1 MSASLSA
8 HGKSRCSAG
17 VQGSG
22 EASSQAAES
31 LRPGSGPSGT
41 VSESGTV
48 LALSGRRIDAAG
60 APERFPLRNRSRV
73 EGLIREAMIDAAAE
87 TLVSSAACGSDLL
100 ALKAAGDLGIRRRV
114 ILPFDQA
121 TFRDQSVVDRPGDWG
136 PLFDRILS
144 EVGSAGDLTLL
155 GLRPSDRFAYEETNR
170 AILSEG
176 EARSRWS
183 TVASASRWWCGTVRR
198 ASGTTIPS
206 NSSRKRSR
214 AAGPFARS
222 CRCDQAP

>member
-1 MSASLSA
+1 
-8 HGKSRCSAG
+8 
-17 VQGSG
+17 
-22 EASSQAAES
+22 
-31 LRPGSGPSGT
+31 
-41 VSESGTV
+41 
-48 LALSGRRIDAAG
+48 
-60 APERFPLRNRSRV
+60 
-73 EGLIREAMIDAAAE
+73 MIGAAAQ

-144 EVGSAGDLTLL
+144 EVGGAGDLTLL

-176 EARSRWS
+176 EALAALVDGGGGARVAVVVWDGRAGQRDDHTQQFFEEAMARGWS
-183 TVASASRWWCGTVRR
+183 LCEVFSLEH
-198 ASGTTIPS
+198 
-206 NSSRKRSR
+206 
-214 AAGPFARS
+214 
-222 CRCDQAP
+222 AP

>member
-1 MSASLSA
+1 
-8 HGKSRCSAG
+8 
-17 VQGSG
+17 
-22 EASSQAAES
+22 
-31 LRPGSGPSGT
+31 
-41 VSESGTV
+41 
-48 LALSGRRIDAAG
+48 
-60 APERFPLRNRSRV
+60 
-73 EGLIREAMIDAAAE
+73 MINAAAQ

-144 EVGSAGDLTLL
+144 EVGRAGGLTLL

-176 EARSRWS
+176 EALSALVDGGARVAVVVWDGQAGQRDDHTQQFFEEALARGWS
-183 TVASASRWWCGTVRR
+183 LREV
-198 ASGTTIPS
+198 
-206 NSSRKRSR
+206 SSL
-214 AAGPFARS
+214 
-222 CRCDQAP
+222 DQAP